1 MLAALATG
9 AVDSVKTEEAAKVE
23 TDSSVGSVETFTD
36 EDDEFTATLGAVHQ
50 AVLDNNV
57 AKVGS
62 LDHATQY
69 MLPHQ
74 VERLIQEDFPLDERD
89 AHSLTPLHL
98 AVSLGRPEVC
108 DL

>member
-9 AVDSVKTEEAAKVE
+9 AVDSVKTKEAAEVE

-62 LDHATQY
+62 MDLATKTQIY
-69 MLPHQ
+69 APLSGGETDPGGLPSGR
-74 VERLIQEDFPLDERD
+74 ERCSQFDPP
-89 AHSLTPLHL
+89 TPGGLPRQTRGL
-98 AVSLGRPEVC
+98 
-108 DL
+108 

>member
-9 AVDSVKTEEAAKVE
+9 AVDSVKTKEDPKVE
-23 TDSSVGSVETFTD
+23 TDSSVETFTD

-62 LDHATQY
+62 VDHATKTQIY
-69 MLPHQ
+69 APLSGGETDPGGLPSGR
-74 VERLIQEDFPLDERD
+74 ERCSQFDP
-89 AHSLTPLHL
+89 ATPGGLPRQTRGL
-98 AVSLGRPEVC
+98 
-108 DL
+108 